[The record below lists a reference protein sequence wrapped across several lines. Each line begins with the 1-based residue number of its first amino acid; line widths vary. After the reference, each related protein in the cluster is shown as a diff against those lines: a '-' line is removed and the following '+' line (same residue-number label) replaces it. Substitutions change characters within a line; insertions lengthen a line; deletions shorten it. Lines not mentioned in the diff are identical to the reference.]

1 MKIAAEFKDV
11 LRIEGR
17 FDFVFAGEDETLCA
31 GTRHSLHRMG
41 SDARGAFAIRR
52 AGYAQSTGRA
62 DMRPFIPGRE
72 TIFA

>member
-31 GTRHSLHRMG
+31 GTHLFLHRMG
-41 SDARGAFAIRR
+41 SDAKGAFAIRR
-52 AGYAQSTGRA
+52 KAQARRICACLLPEAG
-62 DMRPFIPGRE
+62 
-72 TIFA
+72 